1 MNNKRNIIFIGLC
14 LILALLV
21 AGCKSSKDSS
31 RQSSG
36 SKQQASGSGVR
47 TMVSSVDL
55 ETEAMMIE
63 AKMNQE
69 LDQTEK
75 AVKGYQ
81 TILTRNPNFGAALY
95 ELASMY
101 EKVGMVDSALYY
113 SQKAETTDKNNQWY
127 KLQLCTLFHA
137 KGDYKNEIK
146 TWEAL
151 IKLAPDKLDYYYELS
166 NAHLSHG
173 DIEGAIEPLNRVE
186 KIIGVT
192 EPISLQKQKLWSALG
207 KNEKAAQEIEKL
219 AEALPQEKKY
229 NELMAE
235 MYMKQKNYAKAK
247 KFYDRIAAAD
257 PSDDY
262 IHISLANYYHQTG
275 DAEAT
280 YSELKKGLQSNA
292 LNCTDKVQIL
302 SSIYTAQEFYSNEPG
317 HAFSLLEEILAECYD
332 TLSYAPLY
340 GEVLMNRQRY
350 REAAEQF
357 GRYLKLDSSRY
368 EIWEAYLICMS
379 VCNAAEDSI
388 LASAQTVQKLFPF
401 QLLPYFME
409 GQIYVIRQEYA
420 KAEKPLVQCVKL
432 GFSNGYLETDT
443 YGMLAEVYYRQDRQ
457 EEAWQC
463 FEKSLKAS
471 PDNIPTLNNYA
482 YYLSETSTKLE
493 KAEQMSKR
501 TILAEPE
508 NPTYLDTYA
517 WILYK
522 MGRAK
527 EALQYMEKAVK
538 NDKEGS
544 KTLQEHLETIK
555 KAVR

>member
-1 MNNKRNIIFIGLC
+1 MVELMMHKMKYIQVFLV
-14 LILALLV
+14 LALLV
-21 AGCKSSKDSS
+21 AGCKSTQTTGQKN
-31 RQSSG
+31 SG
-36 SKQQASGSGVR
+36 DKGKQR
-47 TMVSSVDL
+47 MVTSVDL

-75 AVKGYQ
+75 AVKGYK

-113 SQKAETTDKNNQWY
+113 SQKAESTDKSNQWY
-127 KLQLCTLFHA
+127 KLQLCTLYHA

-151 IKLAPDKLDYYYELS
+151 VKLAPDKIDYYYELS
-166 NAHLSHG
+166 NAHLADG
-173 DIEGAIEPLNRVE
+173 NIEGAIEPLNRVE

-192 EPISLQKQKLWSALG
+192 EPVSLQKQKLWSALG
-207 KNEKAAQEIEKL
+207 KNDKAAQEIEKL

-229 NELMAE
+229 SELMAE
-235 MYMKQKNYAKAK
+235 LYMKQKNYAKAK
-247 KFYDRIAAAD
+247 KYYDQIAAAD
-257 PSDDY
+257 PTDEY

-275 DAEAT
+275 DEKAT
-280 YSELKKGLQSNA
+280 YSELKKGLQSEA
-292 LNCTDKVQIL
+292 LNCADKVQIL
-302 SSIYTAQEFYSNEPG
+302 SSIYAAEEFYDSTKTR
-317 HAFSLLEEILAECYD
+317 AFKLLEETIAECYD

-340 GEVLMNRQRY
+340 GEVLMNRGRW

-357 GRYLKLDSSRY
+357 SRYLKLDSSRY
-368 EIWEAYLICMS
+368 EIWQAYLICLS
-379 VCNAAEDSI
+379 VANAADDSI
-388 LASAQTVQKLFPF
+388 MSTAVKAQQLFPF
-401 QLLPYFME
+401 QSLPYFME
-409 GQIYVIRQEYA
+409 GQLYVIKQDYA

-432 GFSNGYLETDT
+432 GFNNGYLEADT
-443 YGMLAEVYYRQDRQ
+443 YAMLAEVYYRQERQ

-482 YYLSETSTKLE
+482 YYLSENSTKLD
-493 KAEQMSKR
+493 KAEQMSKK
-501 TILAEPE
+501 TIVAEPE
-508 NPTYLDTYA
+508 NSTYLDTYA

-527 EALQYMEKAVK
+527 EALPYMEKAIK

-544 KTLQEHLETIK
+544 KTLQDHLEAIQ
-555 KAVR
+555 KAVKNN

>member
-1 MNNKRNIIFIGLC
+1 MVELMMHKMKYIQVFLV
-14 LILALLV
+14 LALLV
-21 AGCKSSKDSS
+21 AGCKSTQTTGQKN
-31 RQSSG
+31 SG
-36 SKQQASGSGVR
+36 DKGKQR
-47 TMVSSVDL
+47 MVTSVDL
-55 ETEAMMIE
+55 ETESMMIE

-75 AVKGYQ
+75 AVKGYK

-113 SQKAETTDKNNQWY
+113 SQRAEATDKANQWY
-127 KLQLCTLFHA
+127 KLQLATLYHA

-151 IKLAPDKLDYYYELS
+151 IKLDPDKLDYYYELS
-166 NAHLSHG
+166 NTYLADG
-173 DIEGAIEPLNRVE
+173 NIEGAIEPLNRVE
-186 KIIGVT
+186 KKIGVT

-207 KNEKAAQEIEKL
+207 KNDKAAQEIEKL

-229 NELMAE
+229 SELMAE

-247 KFYDRIAAAD
+247 KYYDQIAAAD
-257 PSDDY
+257 PTDEY
-262 IHISLANYYHQTG
+262 IHISLANYYHQVG
-275 DAEAT
+275 DGEST
-280 YSELKKGLQSNA
+280 YNELKKGLRSSV
-292 LNCTDKVQIL
+292 LTCTDKVQIL
-302 SSIYTAQEFYSNEPG
+302 SSIYTAQEFYSSEPG
-317 HAFSLLEEILAECYD
+317 YAFSLLEEVMKDCYD
-332 TLSYAPLY
+332 TMTFAPLY

-350 REAAEQF
+350 REAANQF
-357 GRYLKLDSSRY
+357 GGYLKLDSSRY

-379 VCNAAEDSI
+379 VCDAAEDS
-388 LASAQTVQKLFPF
+388 LLDAARTVQKLFPF
-401 QLLPYFME
+401 QSLPYFME
-409 GQIYVIRQEYA
+409 GQIYVIKKEYA

-432 GFSNGYLETDT
+432 GFNNGYIEADT
-443 YGMLAEVYYRQDRQ
+443 YALLAEVYYRQERQ

-482 YYLSETSTKLE
+482 YYLSENSTKLD
-493 KAEQMSKR
+493 KAEQMSKK
-501 TILAEPE
+501 TIVAEPE

-527 EALQYMEKAVK
+527 EALPYMEKAIK
-538 NDKEGS
+538 NDQEDS
-544 KTLQEHLETIK
+544 ATLKEHLEVIQ
-555 KAVR
+555 KAAR